1 MLCQARHF
9 FKVGQARAQGRAMI
23 LSLAVQLA
31 TRLPGLAQLLLP
43 MATEYGGRMELTL
56 DDVFAK

>member
-1 MLCQARHF
+1 
-9 FKVGQARAQGRAMI
+9 MI

-43 MATEYGGRMELTL
+43 VATENSGKMELTL
-56 DDVFAK
+56 DDVFSK